1 MGMRIIGIF
10 DSGIGGRSIETEI
23 KKLLPKV
30 KTIYL
35 ADTKN
40 FPYGKKTPGQIR
52 KIAVEN
58 TKFLLGKGASLIV
71 VACNTATVHS
81 IDSKICG

>member
-10 DSGIGGRSIETEI
+10 DSGIGGRSVERE
-23 KKLLPKV
+23 
-30 KTIYL
+30 
-35 ADTKN
+35 
-40 FPYGKKTPGQIR
+40 IR
-52 KIAVEN
+52 KIAVKN
-58 TKFLLGKGASLIV
+58 TKYLLGKGATLIV